1 MDRARLRQ
9 IIKEELHEMQRM
21 APPEP
26 EEEEGGFVINDIQIS
41 QSGRISVDWSW
52 GEGFE
57 QENVGV
63 SASDIAPLIADAV
76 NDLIEEMLPR
86 SSSRPVVRHEQVA
99 RALAIR
105 QSLKMKEQV

>member
-1 MDRARLRQ
+1 MRITRSRLQQ
-9 IIKEELHEMQRM
+9 IIKEELHEMKRM

-41 QSGRISVDWSW
+41 QSGGISVDWSW

-57 QENVGV
+57 KENVGV
-63 SASDIAPLIADAV
+63 SVAPLIADAV
-76 NDLIEEMLPR
+76 NNLIEEMLPR
-86 SSSRPVVRHEQVA
+86 SPSRPVVDADQVA

>member
-21 APPEP
+21 ASP
-26 EEEEGGFVINDIQIS
+26 EEEGSGFVINNIQIS

-52 GEGFE
+52 GESFE

-86 SSSRPVVRHEQVA
+86 SPSRPAVGADQVA